1 MSICRR
7 QYKMPVVQ
15 TPNPSPSL
23 AVHSFCKATYN
34 ISKRMR
40 LFGEGRMENQ
50 VGSLREK
57 HWKS

>member
-1 MSICRR
+1 
-7 QYKMPVVQ
+7 MPVVQ